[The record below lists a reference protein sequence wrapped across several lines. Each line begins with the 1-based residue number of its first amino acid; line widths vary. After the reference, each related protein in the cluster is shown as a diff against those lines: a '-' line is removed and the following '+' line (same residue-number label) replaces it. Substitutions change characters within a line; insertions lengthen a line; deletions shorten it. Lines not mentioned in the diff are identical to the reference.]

1 MLEKEKLTALRMR
14 RQCLSAPADKEE
26 YDRLYRDTSPVQ
38 NVYFHGFGQP
48 PCITF
53 RADFDDL
60 EYNRVR
66 QKQRI
71 LVKGRFQSGNVGFI
85 EAEELELFAGLYRKP
100 YKPSPTQEM
109 LLALIRREGPMNI
122 ALMKE
127 MTGLLVK
134 EITPALHKLQAA
146 FFIFEDQPDGEWD
159 RSWMR
164 FEEMFPNVDVE
175 RYSRVCL

>member
-1 MLEKEKLTALRMR
+1 
-14 RQCLSAPADKEE
+14 
-26 YDRLYRDTSPVQ
+26 
-38 NVYFHGFGQP
+38 
-48 PCITF
+48 
-53 RADFDDL
+53 
-60 EYNRVR
+60 
-66 QKQRI
+66 
-71 LVKGRFQSGNVGFI
+71 
-85 EAEELELFAGLYRKP
+85 
-100 YKPSPTQEM
+100 
-109 LLALIRREGPMNI
+109 MNI

-175 RYSRVCL
+175 RYSRQEALRIVLRRFAYRYVYFTAMEAKSFYGLPEKGDCAGGTGARAGGCVYSRWRRLAARL

>member
-60 EYNRVR
+60 EYNRPSGEGDHARPAQVA
-66 QKQRI
+66 
-71 LVKGRFQSGNVGFI
+71 GR
-85 EAEELELFAGLYRKP
+85 LFYL
-100 YKPSPTQEM
+100 
-109 LLALIRREGPMNI
+109 
-122 ALMKE
+122 
-127 MTGLLVK
+127 
-134 EITPALHKLQAA
+134 
-146 FFIFEDQPDGEWD
+146 
-159 RSWMR
+159 
-164 FEEMFPNVDVE
+164 
-175 RYSRVCL
+175 

>member
-66 QKQRI
+66 QEQRI

-100 YKPSPTQEM
+100 YKPSPTQET

-146 FFIFEDQPDGEWD
+146 FLIFEDQPDGEWD
-159 RSWMR
+159 RG
-164 FEEMFPNVDVE
+164 
-175 RYSRVCL
+175 

>member
-85 EAEELELFAGLYRKP
+85 EAGSWSFLRAFTASRT
-100 YKPSPTQEM
+100 S
-109 LLALIRREGPMNI
+109 LLPRRRCFLRSSGGRGP
-122 ALMKE
+122 
-127 MTGLLVK
+127 
-134 EITPALHKLQAA
+134 
-146 FFIFEDQPDGEWD
+146 
-159 RSWMR
+159 
-164 FEEMFPNVDVE
+164 
-175 RYSRVCL
+175 

>member
-53 RADFDDL
+53 RADFDDM

-85 EAEELELFAGLYRKP
+85 EAAVLLPHGG
-100 YKPSPTQEM
+100 PT
-109 LLALIRREGPMNI
+109 RRPERMSTFGPRVLPI
-122 ALMKE
+122 LPFERSFFFGVCRRPCLPEK
-127 MTGLLVK
+127 
-134 EITPALHKLQAA
+134 TP
-146 FFIFEDQPDGEWD
+146 
-159 RSWMR
+159 R
-164 FEEMFPNVDVE
+164 FDVL
-175 RYSRVCL
+175 R

>member
-71 LVKGRFQSGNVGFI
+71 WSRAVFKAATSALSRRGSWSFLRAFTASRTSLLPRRRCFLRSSGGR
-85 EAEELELFAGLYRKP
+85 
-100 YKPSPTQEM
+100 
-109 LLALIRREGPMNI
+109 GP
-122 ALMKE
+122 
-127 MTGLLVK
+127 
-134 EITPALHKLQAA
+134 
-146 FFIFEDQPDGEWD
+146 
-159 RSWMR
+159 
-164 FEEMFPNVDVE
+164 
-175 RYSRVCL
+175 

>member
-109 LLALIRREGPMNI
+109 LLALIRT
-122 ALMKE
+122 KFC
-127 MTGLLVK
+127 LL
-134 EITPALHKLQAA
+134 I
-146 FFIFEDQPDGEWD
+146 
-159 RSWMR
+159 
-164 FEEMFPNVDVE
+164 
-175 RYSRVCL
+175 